1 MPGKGQAEIGYEQ
14 SMSSPKKKAAAKR
27 VQYAALPYRRRA
39 DARTQIMLV
48 TSRDSG
54 RWVIP
59 KGWPKKRQSPCASAA
74 REAREEAGVVGEVG
88 RDSIGSYSYKKRLK
102 SGAVVACEVRVFP
115 LKVKRQQKSWPER
128 GEREIQ
134 WFSRT
139 KAAKAVRE
147 RALSAIIRN
156 LPKRK

>member
-1 MPGKGQAEIGYEQ
+1 MT
-14 SMSSPKKKAAAKR
+14 SPRKKAAAKRR
-27 VQYAALPYRRRA
+27 VQYAALPYRRSGGS
-39 DARTQIMLV
+39 RTQVMLV
-48 TSRDSG
+48 TSRESG

-59 KGWPKKRQSPCASAA
+59 KGWPMKRKTPAA
-74 REAREEAGVVGEVG
+74 TAACEAREEAGVVGKVG

-134 WFSRT
+134 WFSRA
-139 KAAKAVRE
+139 KAAKVVRE
-147 RALSAIIRN
+147 SALRDIIRN
-156 LPKRK
+156 LPKCK

>member
-1 MPGKGQAEIGYEQ
+1 MP
-14 SMSSPKKKAAAKR
+14 SPKKKAAAKR

-48 TSRDSG
+48 TSRESG

-74 REAREEAGVVGEVG
+74 REAREEAGVVGKVG
-88 RDSIGSYSYKKRLK
+88 RSSIGSYSYKKRLR
-102 SGAVVACEVRVFP
+102 SGAIVTCEVRVFP

-128 GEREIQ
+128 GEREFQ
-134 WFSRT
+134 WFSRA

-147 RALSAIIRN
+147 RALSEIIRS
-156 LPKRK
+156 LPKGK

>member
-1 MPGKGQAEIGYEQ
+1 MP
-14 SMSSPKKKAAAKR
+14 SPKKKASAKR

-48 TSRDSG
+48 TSRESG

-88 RDSIGSYSYKKRLK
+88 RSSIGSYSYKKRLR
-102 SGAVVACEVRVFP
+102 SGAIVTCEVRVFP

-128 GEREIQ
+128 GEREFQ
-134 WFSRT
+134 WFSRA

-147 RALSAIIRN
+147 RALSEIIRS
-156 LPKRK
+156 LPKGK